1 MGLAAAP
8 ADVLDAVESRRQA
21 SMERLQHIFGPDG
34 AISDLNQAG
43 APCFSTTLLIS
54 PQFTIVCYVF
64 AMQIGK
70 SGHLKNK
77 EWAVLSNRAQHLSA

>member
-43 APCFSTTLLIS
+43 VMLLNTTFD
-54 PQFTIVCYVF
+54 FTSIHHC
-64 AMQIGK
+64 
-70 SGHLKNK
+70 
-77 EWAVLSNRAQHLSA
+77 VLYICSADW